1 MAKREMSITGN
12 KERDAIM
19 TKVDELNDLVI
30 AYFNKFEKTTE
41 GQKSIGE
48 LGYKFVE
55 TCAGKILLFP
65 EILSATFNQAD
76 FVAKQEGAAD
86 FFAFKK
92 RLFDGLLQW
101 ETSAKICKTD
111 AMFYANDYYN
121 ILKREAKN
129 GTKYKPTFS
138 ELTPFYKKSSSEKVG
153 AKKALMAKK
162 EATPVVTP

>member
-1 MAKREMSITGN
+1 MAKKEMSITGN

-19 TKVDELNDLVI
+19 SKIDELNDLVI

-55 TCAGKILLFP
+55 TCANKMPLFP

-76 FVAKQEGAAD
+76 FAAKQEGTAD

-101 ETSAKICKTD
+101 ELSAKICKTD

-121 ILKREAKN
+121 ILKREASK
-129 GTKYKPTFS
+129 GTKYKPTAA
-138 ELTPFYKKSSSEKVG
+138 ELTLFYKKSSSEKVL
-153 AKKALMAKK
+153 AKKALMANK